1 MLGLLFA
8 AALVAAPPPS
18 PSPSPPAA
26 RGLRFLPDQHTDF
39 AFSVGREPSEAL
51 LRKLVAETA
60 AAQVAAID
68 PAWEEAQRDCA
79 GLVRF
84 AYREAF
90 RKLAPARVEAGLFR
104 DAAGRPS
111 PFADAATLLRGSFAL
126 LGRDAAARAS
136 LRAGDLVAFAREEDG
151 LPVLHLMLIV
161 RADDPA
167 HGRAQVVYHP
177 GERGAAVRAGPLDA
191 LARDAPGGWRPVPE
205 NPLFL
210 GFYRWKE
217 WTP

>member
-1 MLGLLFA
+1 M
-8 AALVAAPPPS
+8 
-18 PSPSPPAA
+18 
-26 RGLRFLPDQHTDF
+26 
-39 AFSVGREPSEAL
+39 
-51 LRKLVAETA
+51 VAETA
-60 AAQVAAID
+60 AAQVAAFD
-68 PAWEEAQRDCA
+68 PAWEEPQRDCA

-84 AYREAF
+84 AYRQAY
-90 RKLAPARVEAGLFR
+90 RRLAPSRVEAGLFL

-111 PFADAATLLRGSFAL
+111 PFADAATLLRQSFAL
-126 LGRDAAARAS
+126 VGRDGSARAR
-136 LRAGDLVAFAREEDG
+136 LRAGDLIAFAREEDG
-151 LPVLHLMLIV
+151 APVLHLMLVV

-167 HGRAQVVYHP
+167 HGPAQVVYHP

-191 LARDAPGGWRPVPE
+191 LAREAPGGWRPTPE